1 MMQCL
6 EKCLM
11 LIDTCHHVSKFINSV
26 TKILN
31 KASYVA
37 VQPSTFLGKL

>member
-1 MMQCL
+1 MMQCS

-11 LIDTCHHVSKFINSV
+11 LTDTCHHVSNFINSV
-26 TKILN
+26 TQILN
-31 KASYVA
+31 NASYVA